1 MTYRRCWRKRI
12 AKGFGGN
19 LGLRSW
25 LSFFLSLEKAA
36 VISVRLS
43 LQLPPRVSQ
52 EKTLVN
58 FQFGVLESA
67 TLGYEDVQGLLGVGE
82 TRGMGFFLGC
92 YGGDHWEAGPGA
104 SPIPAIP
111 G

>member
-1 MTYRRCWRKRI
+1 MTAAGPSDPQKVLEKKRI

-19 LGLRSW
+19 LGLR
-25 LSFFLSLEKAA
+25 FLVEIFPESGEG
-36 VISVRLS
+36 RLS

-52 EKTLVN
+52 EKALVN

-82 TRGMGFFLGC
+82 TRGTGFFFRVLWG
-92 YGGDHWEAGPGA
+92 
-104 SPIPAIP
+104 
-111 G
+111 